1 MRPRIRR
8 SETREGQDRADYRK
22 QSIQITG
29 PPERDPHSDP
39 AGPSTET
46 EREGP
51 KADSQ
56 GPGSMAGISTGT
68 MTDRTS
74 AATGPVTV
82 DAVRTEPASPDSGVG
97 TDLPSAAVTNPDSA
111 GTNRDSTVVTSPD
124 SAEESP
130 DSAAA
135 SPDSAERAADLSSG
149 ETVRTVSLRSAAASS
164 TVSAPNTPAWR
175 NPVCPRHPQW

>member
-1 MRPRIRR
+1 MRPRI
-8 SETREGQDRADYRK
+8 SGQRPGRDRTAQTTGK

-111 GTNRDSTVVTSPD
+111 GTNRDFTAVTGPD
-124 SAEESP
+124 SVEESP
-130 DSAAA
+130 DSAAT
-135 SPDSAERAADLSSG
+135 SRDSAERAADLSSG

>member
-1 MRPRIRR
+1 MRPRISGRR
-8 SETREGQDRADYRK
+8 PGRDRTAQSTGQQNTET
-22 QSIQITG
+22 TG
-29 PPERDPHSDP
+29 LPERNHLTDP
-39 AGPSTET
+39 AGPSTAT
-46 EREGP
+46 VRDAP

-56 GPGSMAGISTGT
+56 GQGSMARISTGT

-124 SAEESP
+124 SAE
-130 DSAAA
+130 
-135 SPDSAERAADLSSG
+135 RAVSLSLA
-149 ETVRTVSLRSAAASS
+149 ETVPTVSLRSAAASS

-175 NPVCPRHPQW
+175 GPVCPRHPQW